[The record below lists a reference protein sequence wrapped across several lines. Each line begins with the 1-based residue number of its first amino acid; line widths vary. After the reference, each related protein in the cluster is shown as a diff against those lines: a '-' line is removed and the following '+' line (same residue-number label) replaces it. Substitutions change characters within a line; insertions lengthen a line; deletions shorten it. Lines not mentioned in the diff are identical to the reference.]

1 LLGVGPGAAVDL
13 EGADAGEEFFG
24 APAEKPLGGFA
35 GDPCDAED
43 KEEGEKKLAAA
54 VKERMHREH

>member
-13 EGADAGEEFFG
+13 EGADAAKEFFG

-35 GDPCDAED
+35 GDPCNAED